1 MIWIKKRRVWNLH
14 SNAPLIFLSFFTLKV
29 TLLSKVFIVDAISQ
43 ERKKKSKIR
52 DTLLGY
58 IILPTLSPNF
68 TKIDGISAENKLR
81 SELKPKHLT
90 RKSDL
95 DFLGPSV
102 LSYTNAFPLH
112 AREGCYPIISE
123 QAVWHCIA
131 CRRWCVLKG
140 KERTHFDPFCKESGR
155 EG

>member
-1 MIWIKKRRVWNLH
+1 M
-14 SNAPLIFLSFFTLKV
+14 
-29 TLLSKVFIVDAISQ
+29 SKVFIVDAISQ

-102 LSYTNAFPLH
+102 LSYTNAFPFTLVK
-112 AREGCYPIISE
+112 
-123 QAVWHCIA
+123 AVTQSYWSKPFDTALLVDDDA
-131 CRRWCVLKG
+131 C
-140 KERTHFDPFCKESGR
+140 
-155 EG
+155 